1 MCFPTYDISIPSYLN
16 SASNYWGDANE
27 SMSRENSFVGE
38 KGAGGGGRSNK
49 NDEKETASLLRRLKN
64 WGKETIKKT
73 SSQINLSLMAEEPA
87 FKPLKNKTMSFS
99 CNDLQSLAN
108 EVCCFFLTPPLLS
121 YSYLYFINT
130 LTHILT
136 PPLPYQ
142 HQIFKKS
149 NPKTALN
156 IGNELAAEERMAV
169 ENIVEGGPRRVLFC
183 CHGSRGDV
191 QVSECV

>member
-1 MCFPTYDISIPSYLN
+1 MCFPTYDIRIPSYLN

-38 KGAGGGGRSNK
+38 KGAGSGGGGRSNK
-49 NDEKETASLLRRLKN
+49 NDEKQETASLLRRLKN

-108 EVCCFFLTPPLLS
+108 EVLLLFFNPPPCLI
-121 YSYLYFINT
+121 Y
-130 LTHILT
+130 IL
-136 PPLPYQ
+136 
-142 HQIFKKS
+142 
-149 NPKTALN
+149 
-156 IGNELAAEERMAV
+156 
-169 ENIVEGGPRRVLFC
+169 
-183 CHGSRGDV
+183 
-191 QVSECV
+191 